1 MATDTD
7 TSFFDNTGAGTD
19 FGNLADGDMVVAIG
33 QYSTDPIVLNAIV
46 VENGGNAMQVKGEV
60 ISEPADSQFLLLA
73 NDDTNL
79 VVETQ
84 TGTKYYDNDG
94 PVAPENVAL
103 GAAIEVEGVK
113 PDKADPE
120 DPDLMRAALIFL
132 LAEPADQRSGAI
144 AEPLDADTQT
154 FVLSTSDV
162 GDVNVCVIGDAR
174 ILFVDV
180 ANSEVMQG
188 EFVDLE
194 VDQVVDVF
202 GGMAADDSCFE
213 ASEVIVDVDASTP
226 AE

>member
-1 MATDTD
+1 M
-7 TSFFDNTGAGTD
+7 
-19 FGNLADGDMVVAIG
+19 
-33 QYSTDPIVLNAIV
+33 
-46 VENGGNAMQVKGEV
+46 
-60 ISEPADSQFLLLA
+60 
-73 NDDTNL
+73 
-79 VVETQ
+79 
-84 TGTKYYDNDG
+84 
-94 PVAPENVAL
+94 
-103 GAAIEVEGVK
+103 
-113 PDKADPE
+113 
-120 DPDLMRAALIFL
+120 
-132 LAEPADQRSGAI
+132 
-144 AEPLDADTQT
+144 
-154 FVLSTSDV
+154 